1 MSIIISQQKIK
12 EWINLYIKHIE
23 KITPE
28 VHVQDEEGY
37 KFKAVEIFQQNFNI
51 NAPDFVEM
59 LEKSIEQN
67 NLVMGNMY
75 FPRRVLITLAKEY
88 EMEVRNILKN
98 LFDTKKNV
106 VQRINKTEDDFNR
119 LVERRNKEKGER
131 WEHSF
136 MGLRFLSLLLSF
148 RYPNKYNAIKPR
160 EWNMFCKFIDENFK
174 IQSGTLSGK
183 RYQVIESYI
192 EALRNKIRLIPEI
205 QKLKDQLTRGIEF
218 TDEEFRWMAQ
228 DIIYVTAH
236 ILASERGAEQ
246 SKQKSSFSSEK
257 SFEIMGEAKDE
268 ALEFPLEEYL
278 ENFIVKNW
286 NNIDF
291 DESLTLYIDD
301 EGTPA
306 QQYPTSEGFI
316 DLLAKDADGNFVVIE
331 LKKGRSNQ
339 QVVGQILSYVG
350 WVKNNLVVED
360 QKVRGIIIA
369 ADGNQA
375 LLDAVSTVSDFI
387 SVKYYRVKFNFVNP
401 DKPTD

>member
-1 MSIIISQQKIK
+1 MISQQKTK
-12 EWINLYIKHIE
+12 EWINLYLKHIE
-23 KITPE
+23 EITSE

-51 NAPDFVEM
+51 NAPDFKEM

-75 FPRRVLITLAKEY
+75 FPRRVLIMLAKEY
-88 EMEVRNILKN
+88 EVEVRNIIKN
-98 LFDTKKNV
+98 LFDTKKDV
-106 VQRINKTEDDFNR
+106 VQRINKTEDDFNS
-119 LVERRNKEKGER
+119 LVERRNKEKEER

-160 EWNMFCKFIDENFK
+160 EWNMFCKFVDENFR
-174 IQSGTLSGK
+174 IQSGTVSGE
-183 RYQVIESYI
+183 RYQIIEFYI
-192 EALRNKIRLIPEI
+192 EELRNKIRSIPEI

-236 ILASERGAEQ
+236 ILAGERGAEK
-246 SKQKSSFSSEK
+246 SKQKLSFFSEK
-257 SFEIMGEAKDE
+257 SSEITCEDKDE
-268 ALEFPLEEYL
+268 SLEFPLEEYL

-286 NNIDF
+286 NNINF
-291 DESLTLYIDD
+291 GESLTLYIDD

-316 DLLAKDADGNFVVIE
+316 DLLAKDTDGNFVVIE

-350 WVKNNLVVED
+350 WVRNNLVAEN

-375 LLDAVSTVSDFI
+375 LLDAVSTVNNFI

-401 DKPTD
+401 DKST

>member
-1 MSIIISQQKIK
+1 MISQQKIK
-12 EWINLYIKHIE
+12 EWINLYLKHIE

-28 VHVQDEEGY
+28 VHVKDEEGY

-51 NAPDFVEM
+51 DAPDFEEM

-75 FPRRVLITLAKEY
+75 FPRRVLIILAKEY

-98 LFDTKKNV
+98 LFDTKKDI
-106 VQRINKTEDDFNR
+106 VQRINEAENDFNN
-119 LVERRNKEKGER
+119 LVERRNKEKEER

-136 MGLRFLSLLLSF
+136 IGLRFLSLLLSF

-174 IQSGTLSGK
+174 IKSGTPSGE

-192 EALRNKIRLIPEI
+192 GALRNKIRLIPEV
-205 QKLKDQLTRGIEF
+205 QTLKDQLTRGIEF
-218 TDEEFRWMAQ
+218 TDEEFRWMTQ
-228 DIIYVTAH
+228 NIIYVTAY

-246 SKQKSSFSSEK
+246 PKQKLSFFSDR
-257 SFEIMGEAKDE
+257 SFEIMGQAKDE
-268 ALEFPLEEYL
+268 VLEFPLEEYL

-286 NNIDF
+286 NNINF
-291 DESLTLYIDD
+291 GEPLILYIDD

-316 DLLAKDADGNFVVIE
+316 DLLAKDADGNIVVIE

-350 WVKNNLVVED
+350 WVKNNLIEEG

-375 LLDAVSTVSDFI
+375 LLNAVSTVSDFI
-387 SVKYYRVKFNFVNP
+387 SVKYYRVKFNFINP
-401 DKPTD
+401 NGE

>member
-1 MSIIISQQKIK
+1 MISQQKIK
-12 EWINLYIKHIE
+12 EWINLYLKHIE
-23 KITPE
+23 EITPE

-51 NAPDFVEM
+51 DAPDFEEM

-75 FPRRVLITLAKEY
+75 FPRRVLIILAKEY
-88 EMEVRNILKN
+88 EMEVRDILKN
-98 LFDTKKNV
+98 LFDTKKDV

-119 LVERRNKEKGER
+119 LVERRNKEKEEK

-136 MGLRFLSLLLSF
+136 IGLRFLSLLLSF

-174 IQSGTLSGK
+174 IQPGTPSGE
-183 RYQVIESYI
+183 RYQVIEFYI
-192 EALRNKIRLIPEI
+192 EALRNKIRLISEM
-205 QKLKDQLTRGIEF
+205 QELKDQLTRGIEF

-246 SKQKSSFSSEK
+246 SKQKPSFFSEK
-257 SFEIMGEAKDE
+257 SFEITGEAEDE

-286 NNIDF
+286 NNINF
-291 DESLTLYIDD
+291 GESLMLYIDD

-316 DLLAKDADGNFVVIE
+316 DLLAKDADGNLVVIE

-350 WVKNNLVVED
+350 WVKNNLAVKD

-369 ADGNQA
+369 ADSNQA
-375 LLDAVSTVSDFI
+375 LLDAVGTVSNFI
-387 SVKYYRVKFNFVNP
+387 SVKYYKVKFNFVNP
-401 DKPTD
+401 NKPTKN

>member
-1 MSIIISQQKIK
+1 MISQQKIE
-12 EWINLYIKHIE
+12 EWINLYLKHIE
-23 KITPE
+23 EITPE

-37 KFKAVEIFQQNFNI
+37 KFKVVEIFQQNFNI
-51 NAPDFVEM
+51 DAPNFEEM

-67 NLVMGNMY
+67 NLVMGKMY
-75 FPRRVLITLAKEY
+75 FPRRVLIMLAKEY
-88 EMEVRNILKN
+88 EMEVRDILKN
-98 LFDTKKNV
+98 LFDTKKDI
-106 VQRINKTEDDFNR
+106 VQRINKAEDNFNN
-119 LVERRNKEKGER
+119 LVERRSKEKGER

-136 MGLRFLSLLLSF
+136 IGLRFLSLLLSF

-174 IQSGTLSGK
+174 IQSGTPSGK
-183 RYQVIESYI
+183 RYQVIEFYI

-205 QKLKDQLTRGIEF
+205 QELKDQLTRGIEF
-218 TDEEFRWMAQ
+218 TDEEFRWITQ

-236 ILASERGAEQ
+236 TLASERGAEQ
-246 SKQKSSFSSEK
+246 SKQRPSFFSEK
-257 SFEIMGEAKDE
+257 SFEIIGETKDE
-268 ALEFPLEEYL
+268 DLEFPLEEYL
-278 ENFIVKNW
+278 ENFIIKNW
-286 NNIDF
+286 NNINF

-350 WVKNNLVVED
+350 WVKNNLVVEG

-387 SVKYYRVKFNFVNP
+387 SVKYYRVKFNFINP
-401 DKPTD
+401 NKSAKN

>member
-1 MSIIISQQKIK
+1 MISQQKTK
-12 EWINLYIKHIE
+12 EWINLYLRHIE
-23 KITPE
+23 EITPE

-51 NAPDFVEM
+51 DASDFEEM

-75 FPRRVLITLAKEY
+75 FPRRVLIMLAKEY
-88 EMEVRNILKN
+88 EMEVRDILKN
-98 LFDTKKNV
+98 LFDTKKDV

-119 LVERRNKEKGER
+119 LVERRNKEKEER

-136 MGLRFLSLLLSF
+136 MGLRFLSLLLGF

-174 IQSGTLSGK
+174 IQPGTPSGK
-183 RYQVIESYI
+183 RYQVIEFYI

-205 QKLKDQLTRGIEF
+205 QELKNQLTRGIEF

-246 SKQKSSFSSEK
+246 SKQKPSFFSEK

-286 NNIDF
+286 NNINF
-291 DESLTLYIDD
+291 GESLMLYIDD

-316 DLLAKDADGNFVVIE
+316 DLLAKDADGNLVVIE

-350 WVKNNLVVED
+350 WVKNNLAVKD

-369 ADGNQA
+369 ADSNQA
-375 LLDAVSTVSDFI
+375 LLDAVGTVSNFI
-387 SVKYYRVKFNFVNP
+387 SVKYYKVKFNFVNP
-401 DKPTD
+401 NKPIE